1 MIKKYRGFTLIE
13 LLVVIAIIGILA
25 SIVLVSL
32 SAARSKAYDAEIKAE
47 LSQMRAEAEMEY
59 IDSDCYENLA
69 VPTNLAPPACSID
82 SPNYQKA
89 FGSCTTGAACQSYV
103 LWSDMCTG
111 TDGGADGDWC
121 VDSSG
126 NSKQA
131 QVTAVNGSKTNTAAV
146 SCP

>member
-32 SAARSKAYDAEIKAE
+32 STARSKAYDAEVKAE

-59 IDSDCYENLA
+59 IESDCYENLS
-69 VPTNLAPPACSID
+69 VPTNLVPPACSID

-89 FGSCTTGAACQSYV
+89 FGSCTAGAACQSYV

-111 TDGGADGDWC
+111 TDGTDDWC

-126 NSKQA
+126 NSKKA
-131 QVTAVNGSKTNTAAV
+131 AVTATNGSKTNTTAV
-146 SCP
+146 ACP

>member
-1 MIKKYRGFTLIE
+1 MIKKYKGFTLIE

-59 IDSDCYENLA
+59 IDNDSYEGLT
-69 VPTNLAPPACSID
+69 VPTNLVPPACSVD
-82 SPNYQKA
+82 SAAGYQKA
-89 FGSCTTGAACQSYV
+89 FGGCTAGVGCQSYV

-111 TDGGADGDWC
+111 TDGTDDWC

-131 QVTAVNGSKTNTAAV
+131 NVVAVDGSVTNAVAV
-146 SCP
+146 TCP